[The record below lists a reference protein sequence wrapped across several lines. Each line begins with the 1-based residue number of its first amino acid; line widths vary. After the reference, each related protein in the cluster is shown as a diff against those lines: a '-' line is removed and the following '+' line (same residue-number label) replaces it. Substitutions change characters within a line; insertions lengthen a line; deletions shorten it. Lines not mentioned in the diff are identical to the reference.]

1 MARILMAL
9 SFGAVS
15 LVIVFISGLMSG
27 VVRLGT
33 VTLRSLLAFCVSSVI
48 VFFILFAF
56 DTFDEKIG
64 KKLAALN
71 AEIDEEQESEDS
83 SREEGSEEETQ
94 SEEETAE
101 GTNETPNR

>member
-33 VTLRSLLAFCVSSVI
+33 VTLRSLLAFCVSSV
-48 VFFILFAF
+48 VVYFILMAF
-56 DTFDEKIG
+56 DTWDDFYKKQFEKLEEEAG
-64 KKLAALN
+64 ETQEVEEEAA
-71 AEIDEEQESEDS
+71 EGEKVEEEVQTEEKSTG
-83 SREEGSEEETQ
+83 EGS
-94 SEEETAE
+94 
-101 GTNETPNR
+101 